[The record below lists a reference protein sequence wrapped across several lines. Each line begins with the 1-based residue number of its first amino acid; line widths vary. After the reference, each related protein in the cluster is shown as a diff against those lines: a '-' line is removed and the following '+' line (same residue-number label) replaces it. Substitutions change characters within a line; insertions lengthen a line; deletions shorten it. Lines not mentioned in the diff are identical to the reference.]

1 MPLQRMASGWLMQQS
16 TQSCWLSCAHARPDN
31 TRAPAVARSTRAAT
45 IVQLFL
51 FVLRSAARKPRLNY
65 WRSQPDSKRRAERP
79 PPFLVNSILRSM
91 LGGEDGAYSPKSGSS
106 QNRKRS
112 PAVGLIVLLKRKPLA
127 SPLLT
132 FEYMKP
138 A

>member
-31 TRAPAVARSTRAAT
+31 TRAPAVAGSTRAAT

-51 FVLRSAARKPRLNY
+51 FVLRSAARKPFKLLAVPARL
-65 WRSQPDSKRRAERP
+65 KRRAERP

-91 LGGEDGAYSPKSGSS
+91 IGGEDGAYSPKSRSS

>member
-1 MPLQRMASGWLMQQS
+1 MIGA
-16 TQSCWLSCAHARPDN
+16 
-31 TRAPAVARSTRAAT
+31 
-45 IVQLFL
+45 
-51 FVLRSAARKPRLNY
+51 
-65 WRSQPDSKRRAERP
+65 
-79 PPFLVNSILRSM
+79 
-91 LGGEDGAYSPKSGSS
+91 DGAYSPKSPLTAS